1 MVLGNILLVFSNFP
15 CSTNIDDCLSNICVM
30 VRLIAVFSFFALVS
44 CQSYKDFSKKDVRK
58 AQKLIG
64 LEFEEEK
71 IDTMY
76 GYLQRNKAGFDSL
89 RKYDLNYQTF
99 PALLFDP
106 HPRGFVMP
114 TGEEKSSFV
123 LPEKVEMPDNKEE
136 IAFFTI
142 PQLAQLLRQKD
153 VTSVELT
160 KIYLNRLKEH
170 NPTLQCA
177 ITITEELALAQAA
190 KADQEIAA
198 GKFRSLIHGIP
209 YGVKDLLAVDGYPT
223 TWGAMPYKDQQLNH
237 TATVVKKL
245 EEAGGI
251 LVAKLTSG
259 ALARGDVWF
268 GGKTLNPWDLKQGA
282 SGSSAGSG
290 SATSAGLVG
299 FSIGTETLGSI
310 TSPSTRN
317 GISGLRPTYGR
328 VSRAGVMSLSWSMD
342 KVGPMCRSAED
353 CAIVMSVI
361 EGSDKGDQT
370 AVDAPFGFKPKKD
383 WSSLRIGIL
392 QSLVDKDTS
401 KRGENLKEA
410 IQMIKSKG
418 IKMVEVEL
426 PTDFP
431 FAGFDVILR
440 AEAGAFFEELVRS
453 GEVDIMVQ
461 QGPRSRANSLRQA
474 RFIPAVEYLQA
485 NRHRQVLIEE
495 VHQVMKDI
503 DILITPTFGGSQLMT
518 TNLTGHPVVCIPTG
532 LDDKGHPTSISFL
545 GNLYDDDLILAF
557 AKWFQDWTEFDEM
570 HPPLFFPKG

>member
-1 MVLGNILLVFSNFP
+1 
-15 CSTNIDDCLSNICVM
+15 M
-30 VRLIAVFSFFALVS
+30 VRLIFVFSFFVFVS
-44 CQSYKDFSKKDVRK
+44 CQSYKDFNKKDIHK

-89 RKYDLNYQTF
+89 RQYNLDYQTF

-106 HPRGFVMP
+106 HPRGFHMP
-114 TGEEKSSFV
+114 TREENSHFV
-123 LPEKVEMPDNKEE
+123 LPKKVKMPDNKEE

-142 PQLAQLLRQKD
+142 PQLAQLIRQKD
-153 VTSVELT
+153 ITSVELT
-160 KIYLNRLKEH
+160 KIYLDRLKEH

-223 TWGAMPYKDQQLNH
+223 TWGAMPYKDQQLDH

-245 EEAGGI
+245 EEAGGV

-310 TSPSTRN
+310 TAPSTRN

-353 CAIVMSVI
+353 CAIVMSII
-361 EGSDKGDQT
+361 EGADEGDQT
-370 AVDAPFGFKPKKD
+370 AVDAPFNFKPKKD

-401 KRGENLKEA
+401 KRAENLKEA
-410 IQMIKSKG
+410 IKMIKSKG
-418 IKMVEVEL
+418 IKMVEVDL

-453 GEVDIMVQ
+453 GEVDRMVQ

-545 GNLYDDDLILAF
+545 GNLYEDDLILAF
-557 AKWFQDWTEFDEM
+557 AKWFQDWTAFDEM
-570 HPPLFFPKG
+570 YPPLFYPKK